1 VDAAPGSEA
10 VSRIAIALVRRRAGV
25 ALALTMAALLGGCS
39 LLVREPRV
47 PMEVLSLPRATDAR
61 STTLIVF
68 MPGAQEV
75 PQDIVR
81 EGFVDQVRARGIDA
95 DVVVADAHLGYF
107 YGGVF
112 EQRLHEDVIRP
123 ARARGY
129 RSVWLAG
136 ISLGGFG
143 ALRYARAHPGEVDGV
158 IAIAPYLA
166 PRLDL
171 QAVWQAGGLANWRPD
186 APLKSW
192 EHERALLLWLQG
204 YGDPA
209 QRRPPLYIGH
219 GEGDRLKPYGP
230 LMAGILPPERLLSA
244 PGGHDW
250 PPWKAM
256 WADALDRA
264 PLPRAPAA
272 VLR

>member
-1 VDAAPGSEA
+1 MK
-10 VSRIAIALVRRRAGV
+10 RRA
-25 ALALTMAALLGGCS
+25 AAILAMAVLGLSLAGCS
-39 LLVREPRV
+39 LMVREPRV
-47 PMEVLSLPRATDAR
+47 PMEVLSLPRTADAQ
-61 STTLIVF
+61 SQTLIVF

-81 EGFVDQVRARGIDA
+81 EGFVAQVRARGIDA

-107 YGGVF
+107 RGGVF
-112 EQRLHEDVIRP
+112 EQRLHKDVIRP
-123 ARARGY
+123 ARERGY

-158 IAIAPYLA
+158 IALAPYLA

-186 APLKSW
+186 GPLKPW
-192 EHERALLLWLQG
+192 EHERALMLWLQG
-204 YGDPA
+204 YADPA
-209 QRRPPLYIGH
+209 QQRPLLFIGH
-219 GEGDRLKPYGP
+219 GEDDRLKPFGP
-230 LMAGILPPERLLSA
+230 LMAGLLPPGHLLSA

-272 VLR
+272 DLR

>member
-1 VDAAPGSEA
+1 MNPSA
-10 VSRIAIALVRRRAGV
+10 RAIARRLTGV
-25 ALALTMAALLGGCS
+25 VMTLALAIGLAALLGGCS

-47 PMEVLSLPRATDAR
+47 PMEVLSLPRAAGAH
-61 STTLIVF
+61 SPTLIVF

-81 EGFVDQVRARGIDA
+81 EGFVEQVRARGIDA
-95 DVVVADAHLGYF
+95 DVVVADTHLGYF
-107 YGGVF
+107 YAGVF
-112 EQRLHEDVIRP
+112 EQRLREDVIQP

-143 ALRYARAHPGEVDGV
+143 ALRYARAHPDEVDGI
-158 IAIAPYLA
+158 IALAPYLA

-171 QAVWQAGGLANWRPD
+171 QAVWQAGGLANWRPER
-186 APLKSW
+186 PPEPR

-209 QRRPPLYIGH
+209 QQRPPLLIGH
-219 GEGDRLKPYGP
+219 GDDDRLKPFGP
-230 LMAGILPPERLLSA
+230 LMAGLLPPERLLSA

-250 PPWKAM
+250 APWKSM

-264 PLPRAPAA
+264 PLPRANGAG
-272 VLR
+272 LR

>member
-1 VDAAPGSEA
+1 MK
-10 VSRIAIALVRRRAGV
+10 RRAACVWRV
-25 ALALTMAALLGGCS
+25 AVAAVLAACLAGCG
-39 LLVREPRV
+39 LMLREPRV
-47 PMEVLSLPRATDAR
+47 PMEVLSLPRSADAR

-81 EGFVDQVRARGIDA
+81 EGFVAQVRSRGIDA

-123 ARARGY
+123 ARAQGY

-143 ALRYARAHPGEVDGV
+143 ALRYARAHPDEVDGV
-158 IAIAPYLA
+158 IALAPYLA
-166 PRLDL
+166 PRLEL
-171 QAVWQAGGLANWRPD
+171 QAVWQAGGLANWQPD
-186 APLKSW
+186 GPLKPW
-192 EHERALLLWLQG
+192 EHEKALLLWLKG
-204 YGDPA
+204 YADPA
-209 QRRPPLYIGH
+209 QPRPPLYIGH
-219 GEGDRLKPYGP
+219 GDDDRLKPFGP
-230 LMAGILPPERLLSA
+230 VMAGLLPPGRLLSA

-250 PPWKAM
+250 VPWKAM

-264 PLPRAPAA
+264 PLPRASDAG
-272 VLR
+272 LR

>member
-1 VDAAPGSEA
+1 VNPGARAVARRLAA
-10 VSRIAIALVRRRAGV
+10 V
-25 ALALTMAALLGGCS
+25 ALALALAAGLSGCS

-47 PMEVLSLPRATDAR
+47 PMEVLSLPRAADAR
-61 STTLIVF
+61 SPTLIVF

-112 EQRLHEDVIRP
+112 EQRLREDVVLP
-123 ARARGY
+123 ARAQGY
-129 RSVWLAG
+129 RLVWLAG

-143 ALRYARAHPGEVDGV
+143 ALRYARAHPDEVDGI
-158 IAIAPYLA
+158 IALAPYLA

-171 QAVWQAGGLANWRPD
+171 QAVWQAGGLASWRPER
-186 APLKSW
+186 PPGPR

-209 QRRPPLYIGH
+209 QRRPPLFIGH
-219 GEGDRLKPYGP
+219 GEDDRLKPFGP
-230 LMAGILPPERLLSA
+230 LMAGLLPPEHLLSA

-250 PPWKAM
+250 APWKAM

-264 PLPRAPAA
+264 PLPRASGAG
-272 VLR
+272 LR

>member
-1 VDAAPGSEA
+1 MKRLAA
-10 VSRIAIALVRRRAGV
+10 AILSTVVLG
-25 ALALTMAALLGGCS
+25 LSLGGCS

-47 PMEVLSLPRATDAR
+47 PMEVLSLPRDPDAR
-61 STTLIVF
+61 SSTLIVF

-81 EGFVDQVRARGIDA
+81 EGFVAQVRARGIDA

-107 YGGVF
+107 RGGVF
-112 EQRLHEDVIRP
+112 EQRLHEEVIRP
-123 ARARGY
+123 ARERGS

-143 ALRYARAHPGEVDGV
+143 ALRYARAHSGEVDGV
-158 IAIAPYLA
+158 IALAPYLA

-171 QAVWQAGGLANWRPD
+171 QAVWQAGGLAHWRPD
-186 APLKSW
+186 GPLKPW

-204 YGDPA
+204 YADPA
-209 QRRPPLYIGH
+209 QRRPPLFIGH
-219 GEGDRLKPYGP
+219 GDDDRLKPFGP
-230 LMAGILPPERLLSA
+230 LMAGLLPPGRLLAA

-264 PLPRAPAA
+264 PLPRAPLAD
-272 VLR
+272 LR